1 MLGRESDP
9 ASLIARQLS
18 FWSRTLAEL
27 PEAIALPSDR
37 PRPAV
42 ASYRGGRVPLRLDAD
57 LHARLLALARQN
69 GASLFMVLQA
79 ALATLLSRLGGG
91 PDIPIGSPIA
101 GRTDEA
107 LDDLVGFFVNTLVLR
122 TDTSGNPSFRELL
135 ARVRAGNLAAYGH
148 QELPFERL
156 VEVLN
161 PARSLSHHPL
171 FQVMLAFQNDAQVSL
186 ELPGLQASFEE
197 VAVAGAKFDLSFA
210 LAEERAGDGAPAGIA
225 GVLEYAADL
234 FDEATVRAIAARLV
248 RLLAAAVAEPDRAI
262 GSLDILSADERHTIL
277 TAWNDTARTIPHTTI
292 PELFAQQAARTPDA
306 VALVFDDA
314 TLSYREL
321 DTRSNQLAHHLRTLG
336 RRARDHRGAL
346 RRALVRH
353 GDRAHRYPQG
363 RRSLPAARSGLPT
376 QRLRLHARARR
387 RARSCSPHG
396 ALRSPALPEH
406 HAAHR

>member
-1 MLGRESDP
+1 M
-9 ASLIARQLS
+9 
-18 FWSRTLAEL
+18 
-27 PEAIALPSDR
+27 
-37 PRPAV
+37 
-42 ASYRGGRVPLRLDAD
+42 PLRLDAD

-101 GRTDEA
+101 GRTDDA
-107 LDDLVGFFVNTLVLR
+107 LDGLVGFFVNTLVLR

-135 ARVRAGNLAAYGH
+135 ARVRSGNLAAYGH

-210 LAEERAGDGAPAGIA
+210 LAEERAGDGAPAGLA

-336 RRARDHRGAL
+336 AGPETIVGLCVERSFDMVIALIGILKAGAAYLPLDPDYPQQRLHIHDRCTRASRILLTHSSL
-346 RRALVRH
+346 RR
-353 GDRAHRYPQG
+353 Q
-363 RRSLPAARSGLPT
+363 
-376 QRLRLHARARR
+376 
-387 RARSCSPHG
+387 
-396 ALRSPALPEH
+396 RSPSTRRP
-406 HAAHR
+406 